1 MAAFNVISTIN
12 GTSLT
17 IQPSKCTFSLK
28 DISASDA
35 GRTEDTQ
42 MQKKRLGQAW
52 TIQLEW
58 TGLTTSEMATIG
70 RLFNS
75 EYFQVQYWDYMENGY
90 VTTEFYKGDST
101 SPVYNSQ
108 MDIWNN
114 ISFNLIQ
121 RKGRVFNS
129 STNKWTNI

>member
-1 MAAFNVISTIN
+1 MAAFNVIKTID
-12 GTSLT
+12 GTTLT

-58 TGLTTSEMATIG
+58 AGLSTSQMATIG
-70 RLFNS
+70 RLFNN
-75 EYFQVQYWDYMENGY
+75 EYIQIQYWDYMENGY

-101 SPVYNSQ
+101 SPVYNSE
-108 MDIWNN
+108 MDIWSN
-114 ISFNLIQ
+114 ITFNLIQ
-121 RKGRVFNS
+121 RKGRVFNP

>member
-1 MAAFNVISTIN
+1 MANIIDKIDN
-12 GTSLT
+12 TSLT

-58 TGLTTSEMATIG
+58 SGLTNTQMATIG
-70 RLFNS
+70 RLFNN
-75 EYFQVQYWDYMENGY
+75 EYLQVKYWDYMEGDYN
-90 VTTEFYKGDST
+90 TAEFYKGDST
-101 SPVYNSQ
+101 SPVYNTELALWTS
-108 MDIWNN
+108 

-129 STNKWTNI
+129 STNKWTNIT